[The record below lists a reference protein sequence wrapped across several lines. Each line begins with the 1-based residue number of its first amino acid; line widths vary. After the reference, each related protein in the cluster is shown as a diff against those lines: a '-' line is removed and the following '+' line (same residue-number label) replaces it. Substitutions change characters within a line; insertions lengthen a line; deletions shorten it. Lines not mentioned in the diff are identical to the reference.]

1 MNYLFLHGAERAQQV
16 GLFCSYSSTICSSLS
31 LYNSSLLVCSSLS
44 QGCLPVG
51 GKHHWFH
58 PFFCGGDSF
67 NPQATQAASIRL
79 SAPFFKQE
87 PEAPKLKLFTKVSP
101 ARLTTGLYPQPPPLL
116 ASLKSPPSQ
125 IEAMS
130 PMIQSRGQDQTISVP
145 KIKSHKQIKY
155 MFALSKCV

>member
-1 MNYLFLHGAERAQQV
+1 MVLNEPNKWAYSVHIRPRFARPFLCTTLPCWCVRAFPRAVSQWVENTTDSIHSSAEGTHLTLKPHRQHLYDCQPH
-16 GLFCSYSSTICSSLS
+16 SSSRNL
-31 LYNSSLLVCSSLS
+31 
-44 QGCLPVG
+44 
-51 GKHHWFH
+51 
-58 PFFCGGDSF
+58 
-67 NPQATQAASIRL
+67 RL
-79 SAPFFKQE
+79 Q
-87 PEAPKLKLFTKVSP
+87 KLKLFTKVSP